1 MTIRKRRE
9 LKMHRLRCDGE
20 GHFDSEI
27 KLLSH
32 LDSALFMIVFD
43 ARMKQNDT
51 WLCYDSEFFDDRYQS

>member
-1 MTIRKRRE
+1 
-9 LKMHRLRCDGE
+9 MHRLRCDGE